1 MGSGGTNDRANHVST
16 VAVVIPTWNMASTL
30 DRALGSACV
39 GGADEIVVVDDA
51 STDGTYSVVEQWQ
64 TSHPHVQYVRHPE
77 KSKDHNAAQ
86 REVWLSLKS
95 DHFINL
101 AADDWLYP
109 SAVEAVRRNAHS
121 PVVFTDA
128 DAFDEQGRFIYWHMS
143 EFYGY
148 RSADEVRCRVRGPA
162 NLIESGIGS
171 SLRRDMVQWLW
182 GMRWDSLGPL
192 MDSIGYGTIACL
204 FGATYVRCK
213 GAGLTVRERS
223 YGRNPDW
230 TENHYFTMG
239 MKAVAWMEYAG
250 LDHETI
256 RGMARKRCSLEV
268 A

>member
-1 MGSGGTNDRANHVST
+1 MST

-30 DRALGSACV
+30 GRALGSACV

-51 STDGTYSVVEQWQ
+51 STDATYSVVQQWQ
-64 TSHPHVQYVRHPE
+64 KSHPHVQYVRHPE
-77 KSKDHNAAQ
+77 KSQDHNAAQ
-86 REVWLSLKS
+86 RDVWLSLTS
-95 DHFINL
+95 DHVIGL

-109 SAVEAVRRNAHS
+109 AAVEAVRRNAHA

-128 DAFDEQGRFIYWHMS
+128 DAFDERGRFTHWHMS

-148 RSADEVRCRVRGPA
+148 RSADEVRARVRGPS

-171 SLRRDMVQWLW
+171 SLRRDMVHWLW
-182 GMRWDSLGPL
+182 RMSWESLGPL
-192 MDSIGYGTIACL
+192 MDSVGYGTVACL
-204 FGATYVRCK
+204 FGAAYVHAK

-230 TENHYFTMG
+230 TDDDYRTMG
-239 MKAVAWMEYAG
+239 MHAVAWMEYAG
-250 LDHETI
+250 LDRETI
-256 RGMARKRCSLEV
+256 RAMARKRCYVEV

>member
-1 MGSGGTNDRANHVST
+1 VST

-30 DRALGSACV
+30 GRALGSACV

-51 STDGTYSVVEQWQ
+51 STDATYSVVQQWQ
-64 TSHPHVQYVRHPE
+64 KSHPHVQYVRHPE

-86 REVWLSLKS
+86 RDVWLSLTS
-95 DHFINL
+95 NHVIGL

-109 SAVEAVRRNAHS
+109 AAVEAVRRNAHA

-128 DAFDEQGRFIYWHMS
+128 DAFDEFGRFTHWHMS

-148 RSADEVRCRVRGPA
+148 RSADEVRARVRGPS

-171 SLRRDMVQWLW
+171 SLRRDMVHWLW
-182 GMRWDSLGPL
+182 RMSWESLGPL
-192 MDSIGYGTIACL
+192 MDSVGYGTVACL
-204 FGATYVRCK
+204 FGAAYVHAK

-230 TENHYFTMG
+230 TDDDYRTMG
-239 MKAVAWMEYAG
+239 MHAVAWMEYAG
-250 LDHETI
+250 LDRETI
-256 RGMARKRCSLEV
+256 KGMARKRCYVEV

>member
-1 MGSGGTNDRANHVST
+1 MST
-16 VAVVIPTWNMASTL
+16 VAVVIPTYNMAATL
-30 DRALGSACV
+30 GRALGSACV

-51 STDGTYSVVEQWQ
+51 STDGTYNVVEQWQ
-64 TSHPHVQYVRHPE
+64 KSHPRVQYVRHPE
-77 KSKDHNAAQ
+77 KSEDHNAAQ
-86 REVWLSLKS
+86 RDVWLSLTS
-95 DHFINL
+95 DHVIGL

-109 SAVEAVRRNAHS
+109 AAIESIRRNAQA

-128 DAFDEQGRFIYWHMS
+128 DAFDEQGRFIHWHMS

-148 RSADEVRCRVRGPA
+148 RAADEVRQRVCGPS

-182 GMRWDSLGPL
+182 GISWHILGPL
-192 MDSIGYGTIACL
+192 MDSVGYGTVACL
-204 FGATYVRCK
+204 FGAAYVQCK

-230 TENHYFTMG
+230 TEDDLRTMG
-239 MKAVAWMEYAG
+239 MRAVGWMEYAG
-250 LDHETI
+250 LDVRTI
-256 RGMARKRCSLEV
+256 KAMARKRCYIEI